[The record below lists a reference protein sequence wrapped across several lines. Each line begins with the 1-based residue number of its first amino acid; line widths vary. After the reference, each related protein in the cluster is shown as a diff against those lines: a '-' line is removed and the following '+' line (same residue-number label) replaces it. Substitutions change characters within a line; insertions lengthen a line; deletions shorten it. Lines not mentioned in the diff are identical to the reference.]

1 MLIFEI
7 RLPLKE
13 LLVAI
18 FDETRAVTFR
28 KSVVIQGIKI
38 PKSTQKY
45 KYLWSYSSIFVLE

>member
-13 LLVAI
+13 PLVAI
-18 FDETRAVTFR
+18 FDETRAFTSR

-38 PKSTQKY
+38 PRLTQKY